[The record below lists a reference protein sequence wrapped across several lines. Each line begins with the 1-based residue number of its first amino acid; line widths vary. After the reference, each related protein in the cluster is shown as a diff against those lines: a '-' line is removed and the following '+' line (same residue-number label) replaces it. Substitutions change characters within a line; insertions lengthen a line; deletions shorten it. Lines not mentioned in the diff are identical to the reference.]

1 MQFTGVA
8 GLLQALQRLFWL
20 AHRGVQ
26 RGLLAQRQITD
37 SECLGEVLT
46 RAVPVAEALAQ
57 LPALCEQ
64 GGIVAVERQ
73 RFGGGRARFGIL
85 PLGDQGADQ
94 QFPIRHL
101 FREATHCVTRFADR
115 SFVVTARQCLV
126 ASGSLVDRHLFLN
139 RLPTASQHGLRADCL
154 LGIVDRYLRFVQTL
168 LTLQCLNQHHAVIE
182 IRWGLCDGFARM
194 VSRTVVITFGI
205 SAQRLIA
212 FYITRLYA
220 CLREALRVV
229 ATVFVVLGQGNQ
241 VAQLLGIAPLA
252 QRFARLG
259 DGEVVVLAV
268 VGHVGLVGDGIRR
281 TGQRQRQCFCLT
293 ERRNKAQAAHQQRQ
307 DEGALHSGCS
317 V

>member
-1 MQFTGVA
+1 M
-8 GLLQALQRLFWL
+8 
-20 AHRGVQ
+20 
-26 RGLLAQRQITD
+26 
-37 SECLGEVLT
+37 
-46 RAVPVAEALAQ
+46 
-57 LPALCEQ
+57 
-64 GGIVAVERQ
+64 
-73 RFGGGRARFGIL
+73 
-85 PLGDQGADQ
+85 
-94 QFPIRHL
+94 

-115 SFVVTARQCLV
+115 GFIVTARQCLV

-139 RLPTASQHGLRADCL
+139 RLPTARQHGLRADCL

-182 IRWGLCDGFARM
+182 ILWGLCDGFARM

-220 CLREALRVV
+220 CLREALGVV
-229 ATVFVVLGQGNQ
+229 ATVFVALGQGNQ
-241 VAQLLGIAPLA
+241 IAQLFGIAPLA